1 MKDGD
6 TNRTDDGIY
15 EGTGLESPADLIK
28 DWSGGYH
35 SFFFWWDLCGK
46 VGCESRSE
54 DKSGAGRDS
63 DPSDGTATD
72 GSWIFSA
79 ADLQSAAAVWCGIVW
94 QFWNQSRADLAGMY
108 PGGDRDRFSA
118 NVPEREGGI

>member
-1 MKDGD
+1 MEFMK
-6 TNRTDDGIY
+6 
-15 EGTGLESPADLIK
+15 GL
-28 DWSGGYH
+28 DWSPLLISLKTGVVATIL
-35 SFFFWWDLCGK
+35 SFWRNLCGK
-46 VGCESRSE
+46 TGGKSRSE